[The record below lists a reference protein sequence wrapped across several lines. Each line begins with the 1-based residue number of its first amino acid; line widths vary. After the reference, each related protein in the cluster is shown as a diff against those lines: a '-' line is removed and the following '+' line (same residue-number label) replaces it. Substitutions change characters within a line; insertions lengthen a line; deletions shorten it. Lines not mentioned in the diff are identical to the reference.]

1 MVGLG
6 GGPKVSIVVVTTV
19 VPMSTR
25 NKGTVSRD
33 KRLDIKRKMKNMD
46 IHPNTKKESLNK
58 QVKELHIDTNTE
70 GTGRIGHR
78 AL

>member
-6 GGPKVSIVVVTTV
+6 GGPKVSIDVETTV

-25 NKGTVSRD
+25 NKDTVSRD
-33 KRLDIKRKMKNMD
+33 KRLDIKRKTKNID

-70 GTGRIGHR
+70 LTGRIGHR
-78 AL
+78 AS